1 MPYSLAAFVAS
12 TFVFISAPSDT
23 NKHADVRATATAITP
38 CDAPTLA
45 LPGSIEL
52 EQGLQPIVEVDSG
65 VLAALPPAVPH
76 AGRSAAPR
84 ATITMSYGQPIGT
97 SRARTAFRQTETGGL
112 DAQIEIRSASDMSEL
127 LGHEFEHLIE
137 QLDGVDLSAMARGG
151 EARRLT
157 DGAFETD
164 RAIAAGQQVAGE
176 VIDNAPDRVRR
187 AGAAM
192 WRGIRRALG
201 SSGENDLPQR
211 QQS

>member
-1 MPYSLAAFVAS
+1 MPYPLAAFVAS

-23 NKHADVRATATAITP
+23 NKHSNVPAAPSVVTT

-52 EQGLQPIVEVDSG
+52 EEGLQPIVKWMLEHSPRFRQQCRT
-65 VLAALPPAVPH
+65 LA
-76 AGRSAAPR
+76 AAPR
-84 ATITMSYGQPIGT
+84 LRATVTVSYRQSIAT
-97 SRARTAFRQTETGGL
+97 YRAHTAFRQTGTGGL
-112 DAQIEIRSASDMSEL
+112 DARIEIRSASDISEL

-137 QLDGVDLSAMARGG
+137 QLDGVDLSILVREG

-157 DGAFETD
+157 DGAFETE

-187 AGAAM
+187 AGASL
-192 WRGIRRALG
+192 WRIMRRAIAK
-201 SSGENDLPQR
+201 
-211 QQS
+211 

>member
-23 NKHADVRATATAITP
+23 NKHADVRAAATAITP

-52 EQGLQPIVEVDSG
+52 EQGLQPIVKWILEYSPRFRQQCRT
-65 VLAALPPAVPH
+65 LA
-76 AGRSAAPR
+76 AAPR
-84 ATITMSYGQPIGT
+84 LRANITMSFGQPIGT
-97 SRARTAFRQTETGGL
+97 SRARTAFRQTQAGGL

-137 QLDGVDLSAMARGG
+137 QLDGVDLSAMVRGG

-157 DGAFETD
+157 DGAFETE

-176 VIDNAPDRVRR
+176 VIDNAPDRVRK
-187 AGAAM
+187 AGASM

-201 SSGENDLPQR
+201 R
-211 QQS
+211 

>member
-23 NKHADVRATATAITP
+23 NRHADVRATATAITT

-52 EQGLQPIVEVDSG
+52 EQGLQPIVKWMLEHSPRFRQQCRT
-65 VLAALPPAVPH
+65 LAA
-76 AGRSAAPR
+76 APRLR
-84 ATITMSYGQPIGT
+84 ATITISYGQPIGT

-112 DAQIEIRSASDMSEL
+112 DAQIEIRIASDMSEL

-157 DGAFETD
+157 DGAFETE

-176 VIDNAPDRVRR
+176 VIDNAPDRVRK
-187 AGAAM
+187 AGASM

-201 SSGENDLPQR
+201 R
-211 QQS
+211 

>member
-23 NKHADVRATATAITP
+23 NKHADVPAAATAITT

-52 EQGLQPIVEVDSG
+52 EQGLQPIVKWMLEHSPRFRQQCRT
-65 VLAALPPAVPH
+65 LASAPH
-76 AGRSAAPR
+76 LR
-84 ATITMSYGQPIGT
+84 ATVAISYGQPTGT

-137 QLDGVDLSAMARGG
+137 QLDGVDLSAMVRGG

-157 DGAFETD
+157 DGAFETE

-176 VIDNAPDRVRR
+176 VIDNAPDRVRK
-187 AGAAM
+187 AGASM

-201 SSGENDLPQR
+201 R
-211 QQS
+211 

>member
-12 TFVFISAPSDT
+12 TVIFISAPSDT
-23 NKHADVRATATAITP
+23 NKHATAPAASVVST
-38 CDAPTLA
+38 CDAPTLS

-52 EQGLQPIVEVDSG
+52 EPGLQPIVKWMLEHSPRFRQQCRT
-65 VLAALPPAVPH
+65 LAAAPH
-76 AGRSAAPR
+76 LR
-84 ATITMSYGQPIGT
+84 ATVTIAYGQPVGT
-97 SRARTAFRQTETGGL
+97 SRARTAFRQTATGDL

-157 DGAFETD
+157 DGAFETE

-176 VIDNAPDRVRR
+176 VIDNAPDRVRK
-187 AGAAM
+187 AGASM
-192 WRGIRRALG
+192 WRIIRRAVAK
-201 SSGENDLPQR
+201 
-211 QQS
+211 

>member
-12 TFVFISAPSDT
+12 TFVFISAPTDT
-23 NKHADVRATATAITP
+23 NKHADVPAAPSVVTT

-52 EQGLQPIVEVDSG
+52 EQGLQPIVKW
-65 VLAALPPAVPH
+65 VLEHSPRFRQQCRTLA
-76 AGRSAAPR
+76 AAPR
-84 ATITMSYGQPIGT
+84 LRATVTVSYRQLTGT

-112 DAQIEIRSASDMSEL
+112 DAQIEIGSASDISEL

-157 DGAFETD
+157 DGAFETE

-176 VIDNAPDRVRR
+176 VIDNAPDRVRK
-187 AGAAM
+187 AGASM
-192 WRGIRRALG
+192 WRIIRRAVAK
-201 SSGENDLPQR
+201 
-211 QQS
+211 

>member
-12 TFVFISAPSDT
+12 TFIFISAPSDT
-23 NKHADVRATATAITP
+23 NRHAAVPAAASSVAT

-52 EQGLQPIVEVDSG
+52 ESGLQPIVKWMLEHSPRFREQCRT
-65 VLAALPPAVPH
+65 LA
-76 AGRSAAPR
+76 AAPR
-84 ATITMSYGQPIGT
+84 LRATVTISYGQPTGT
-97 SRARTAFRQTETGGL
+97 SRARTAFRQTATGGL
-112 DAQIEIRSASDMSEL
+112 DAQIEIRSAAHMSEL

-157 DGAFETD
+157 DGAFETE

-187 AGAAM
+187 AGASM
-192 WRGIRRALG
+192 WRGMRRALG
-201 SSGENDLPQR
+201 R
-211 QQS
+211 

>member
-1 MPYSLAAFVAS
+1 MPHSLAAFVAS
-12 TFVFISAPSDT
+12 TVIFISAPPDA
-23 NKHADVRATATAITP
+23 NKHAGAPAAASVVST

-52 EQGLQPIVEVDSG
+52 EPGLQPIVKWMLEHSPRFRQQCRT
-65 VLAALPPAVPH
+65 LAAAPH
-76 AGRSAAPR
+76 LR
-84 ATITMSYGQPIGT
+84 ATVTVSYRQPTGT
-97 SRARTAFRQTETGGL
+97 CRARTEFRQTATGDL

-137 QLDGVDLSAMARGG
+137 QLDGLDLSAMARGG

-157 DGAFETD
+157 DGAFETE

-192 WRGIRRALG
+192 WRGIKRALG
-201 SSGENDLPQR
+201 R
-211 QQS
+211 